1 MADMDNSMV
10 NNPTVEKLLTSF
22 KSYYNINLFDNVPY
36 LVARCDYFEKSEKF
50 MVSKKANLWTANA
63 EEFIYLFYVP
73 NLTEANYEECMKHVA
88 EAWIKEAHI
97 GPDHMYTYVT
107 PIFVCDAFDEAVA
120 KKLKKC
126 RIYKSFKFSFHGWME
141 YHTALVCYKEQE
153 DKKDFTL
160 LSNTRGACVKKMI
173 LKVLNIK

>member
-1 MADMDNSMV
+1 MADMDNSKV

-22 KSYYNINLFDNVPY
+22 KSYYDIHSFDDVPY
-36 LVARCDYFEKSEKF
+36 LVARCDYFEKSERF

-73 NLTEANYEECMKHVA
+73 NLTESIYEDCMKHVA
-88 EAWIKEAHI
+88 EAWRKEAHI

-107 PIFVCDAFDEAVA
+107 PLFVCDSYEDAAV

-126 RIYKSFKFSFHGWME
+126 RIYKSYKFSFHGWME
-141 YHTALVCYKEQE
+141 YHTALVCCTADG
-153 DKKDFTL
+153 DKKDWKLF
-160 LSNTRGACVKKMI
+160 SNSRGACVKKMI
-173 LKVLNIK
+173 LKVLGLK